1 MRQASFDHA
10 DKPLSASDP
19 RRNEME
25 EKTNETANQ
34 GGGEQTPLTQALNG
48 LKNDMVSKEEYDKV
62 LKENQEYAKTVKDL
76 FTGEGSGQSQKQE
89 ETVDCSKLKRE
100 LSSGNLNN
108 LDYVKTALKLRE
120 EVIKQGKEDP
130 FVPQGINIHATAE
143 DSLAAERVADALQ
156 YCVDNCEGDSGVF
169 TAMLQSITN
178 DTKIPKKQ

>member
-1 MRQASFDHA
+1 
-10 DKPLSASDP
+10 
-19 RRNEME
+19 ME
-25 EKTNETANQ
+25 EKPNETANQ
-34 GGGEQTPLTQALNG
+34 GGDEQTPLTQALNG

-76 FTGEGSGQSQKQE
+76 FTGEGSGQNQKQE

-143 DSLAAERVADALQ
+143 DTLAAERVADALQ

>member
-10 DKPLSASDP
+10 DKPLSASIL

-25 EKTNETANQ
+25 EKPNETANQ

-76 FTGEGSGQSQKQE
+76 FTGEGNGQSQKQE
-89 ETVDCSKLKRE
+89 ETVDCSKLKKE
-100 LSSGNLNN
+100 LSSGTLNN

-143 DSLAAERVADALQ
+143 DIVAAERVADALQ

>member
-1 MRQASFDHA
+1 
-10 DKPLSASDP
+10 
-19 RRNEME
+19 ME
-25 EKTNETANQ
+25 EQKNETANK
-34 GGGEQTPLTQALNG
+34 GIVEQTPLTQALNG

-62 LKENQEYAKTVKDL
+62 LQENQEYAKTVKDL
-76 FTGEGSGQSQKQE
+76 FNGEGSGQSQKE
-89 ETVDCSKLKRE
+89 EDTVDCSKLKKD
-100 LSSGNLNN
+100 LSSGNLSN

-120 EVIKQGKEDP
+120 EVMKEGKEDP

-143 DSLAAERVADALQ
+143 DVMAANRVAEALQ

>member
-1 MRQASFDHA
+1 
-10 DKPLSASDP
+10 
-19 RRNEME
+19 ME
-25 EKTNETANQ
+25 EQKNETANK
-34 GGGEQTPLTQALNG
+34 GIVEQTPLTQALNG

-62 LKENQEYAKTVKDL
+62 LQENQEYAKTVKDL
-76 FTGEGSGQSQKQE
+76 FNGEGSGQSQKEE
-89 ETVDCSKLKRE
+89 ETVDCSKLKKD
-100 LSSGNLNN
+100 LSSGNLSN

-120 EVIKQGKEDP
+120 EVMKEGKEDP

-143 DSLAAERVADALQ
+143 DVMAANRVAEALQ